1 MPEANSGLNCNT
13 NLPSRAAKG
22 RTQTIMRQYFP
33 AFLAVTMLAA
43 AQFASAQTPAPDY
56 PVPLFRSV
64 DTKATTPEPIRGP
77 VRVLVDDGFPPF
89 HYRDDNNR
97 LVGLNIEIANAVCS
111 ELRMRCETR
120 VAPFAE
126 LLPAL
131 ARNEADVVVSAL
143 RLGPQALANAEP
155 TRPFYRALGHFA
167 TTNGSPF
174 TSASPQSLAGRRIGV
189 RSGTAH
195 EAWLKRYYTDSEIV
209 PFAAEETAESALQKG
224 NVDVVFDDAIK
235 LIYWI
240 KGEAARGCC
249 KLLDG
254 GYVDP
259 AYFSQPLSLLVHRG
273 RTDNL
278 RDAIDWALDRLQ
290 TNGTFA
296 TLFRRYVPLDPWAS
310 ASASQPTASSKAP

>member
-1 MPEANSGLNCNT
+1 M
-13 NLPSRAAKG
+13 RAM
-22 RTQTIMRQYFP
+22 MRYFP
-33 AFLAVTMLAA
+33 ALLTFIIFTG
-43 AQFASAQTPAPDY
+43 AQSADAQTPAQGY
-56 PVPLFRSV
+56 PVPFFRSV
-64 DTKATTPEPIRGP
+64 DKKATTPEPIRGA

-97 LVGLNIEIANAVCS
+97 LAGLNVEIANAVCS

-120 VAPFAE
+120 IVPFAE

-131 ARNEADVVVSAL
+131 ARNEADVVISAL
-143 RLGPQALANAEP
+143 RLGPQALSHGEP

-167 TTNGSPF
+167 TTSGSAF
-174 TSASPQSLAGRRIGV
+174 TSADPQSLAGRRIGV
-189 RSGTAH
+189 RAGTAH

-209 PFAAEETAESALQKG
+209 PFSGDETAETALQKS

-254 GYVDP
+254 GFVDS
-259 AYFSQPLSLLVHRG
+259 AYFSQPLSFLVR
-273 RTDNL
+273 RERPDNL
-278 RDAIDWALDRLQ
+278 REAIDWALDRLQ

-296 TLFRRYVPLDPWAS
+296 TIFRRYVPLDPWAS
-310 ASASQPTASSKAP
+310 ASASQPTASSNTQ